1 MNEKLDNKE
10 INQCN
15 YEKESLNNREI
26 KNSVRSLLYNI
37 VKEIISDFGLAVIF
51 IVFLKQWFYIVIIGV
66 VLLAIIVS
74 ILLKKLQ

>member
-37 VKEIISDFGLAVIF
+37 VKEIISDFGLGQ
-51 IVFLKQWFYIVIIGV
+51 LY
-66 VLLAIIVS
+66 L
-74 ILLKKLQ
+74 